1 MNPPQQ
7 PSSPD
12 RGVANAR
19 SLWHV
24 SSWVDIMADHFSWLW
39 VLIPLLAVGERHPAD
54 SIAVFAFVT
63 AVNFAHRDFTLLQLA
78 AWRRA
83 SRRLE
88 IKQLTPG
95 RSFRSTTR
103 CDPHAFPPGGTPR
116 LHGRRDARR
125 YSAASTSAACSPG
138 FTFGQTFR
146 ILPSGPIRNVT
157 RCVPVNFIPMKIFGP
172 HTP

>member
-12 RGVANAR
+12 RGVSNAR

-24 SSWVDIMADHFSWLW
+24 SSWVDILAYHFSWLW
-39 VLIPLLAVGERHPAD
+39 VLIPLLAGGERHPAD

-63 AVNFAHRDFTLLQLA
+63 AVNFAHRHFTLLQLA

-95 RSFRSTTR
+95 RPFRSTTR
-103 CDPHAFPPGGTPR
+103 C
-116 LHGRRDARR
+116 
-125 YSAASTSAACSPG
+125 
-138 FTFGQTFR
+138 
-146 ILPSGPIRNVT
+146 
-157 RCVPVNFIPMKIFGP
+157 
-172 HTP
+172 